1 MHFKEPVG
9 TLAHSQT
16 PAPVLILSHIKP
28 TKQQLKN
35 QTHSSLTEILIET
48 SDMTDITAFP
58 ISRATN
64 TIIMSS
70 HRH

>member
-1 MHFKEPVG
+1 MEPVG
-9 TLAHSQT
+9 SLAHLQA

-58 ISRATN
+58 ISHATDA
-64 TIIMSS
+64 IIMSS
-70 HRH
+70 HHH